1 MKRALWFFLALLI
14 PLSQADR
21 RKEKMEAVKCP
32 WST

>member
-1 MKRALWFFLALLI
+1 MRRLAYALFAALI